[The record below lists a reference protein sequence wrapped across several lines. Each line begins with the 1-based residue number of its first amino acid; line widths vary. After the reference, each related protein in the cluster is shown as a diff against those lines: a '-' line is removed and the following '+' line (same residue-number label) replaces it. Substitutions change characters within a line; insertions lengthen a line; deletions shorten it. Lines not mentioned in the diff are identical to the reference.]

1 MTYSN
6 YIKLPSSIW
15 VSCSP
20 LIAPVQQRLV
30 VELVDV
36 HGTSIMKWTPPRRLT
51 LGVIF
56 RQHHSSRVTLIEY
69 YQKDNIQKLI
79 LSCLFM

>member
-6 YIKLPSSIW
+6 YIKLPSPMW

-20 LIAPVQQRLV
+20 PIARVQQRLV

-36 HGTSIMKWTPPRRLT
+36 HGTSTMKWTPPRRLP

-56 RQHHSSRVTLIEY
+56 RQHHSSRVMLIEY
-69 YQKDNIQKLI
+69 YQNR
-79 LSCLFM
+79 

>member
-6 YIKLPSSIW
+6 YIKLPSPMW

-20 LIAPVQQRLV
+20 PIARVQQRLV

-36 HGTSIMKWTPPRRLT
+36 HNTSTKKWTPPRILP
-51 LGVIF
+51 VEAIF
-56 RQHHSSRVTLIEY
+56 GKHHFSRVMLIEHY
-69 YQKDNIQKLI
+69 LNR
-79 LSCLFM
+79 

>member
-6 YIKLPSSIW
+6 YMKFSSPIW

-20 LIAPVQQRLV
+20 PIARVQQRLV

-36 HGTSIMKWTPPRRLT
+36 HGASTMKWTPTRRLP

-56 RQHHSSRVTLIEY
+56 RQHHSSRVMVIEY
-69 YQKDNIQKLI
+69 YQNEIIFKNL
-79 LSCLFM
+79 